1 MNEEGIKSIIL
12 ISLEKDCILLG
23 KQETMQCITVIESLH
38 KMPWLVSVTSM
49 ILPSGLLE
57 LQ

>member
-1 MNEEGIKSIIL
+1 MNEEGIKSIIPQL
-12 ISLEKDCILLG
+12 REGLHIVR

-49 ILPSGLLE
+49 ILQVVCSE